1 MPIQIDLSGR
11 VALITGGTK
20 GVGLGIARR
29 LVDAGATVVVCGRTA
44 PAEGSLPAGIEF
56 LPADVRDADAV
67 AALVAAVVERHGRL
81 DIAVNNA
88 GGSPTSD
95 PATASPRLS
104 EKVVALNLLAA
115 LHLAQ
120 AANAVMQGQPEGGS
134 IVNITSMSGL
144 RPSPTTVAY
153 GAAKAGLVSLTGSL
167 AMAWAPKVRV
177 NAVSP
182 GIVRTESFEAYYGEG
197 DAAARAGATVP
208 LGRIAEPSDVGDA
221 VAFLA
226 SPLASYVS
234 GANLVLH
241 GGGEYLALADLVE
254 P

>member
-1 MPIQIDLSGR
+1 MPIEIDLSGR

-29 LVDAGATVVVCGRTA
+29 LVDAGATVVVCGRNP
-44 PAEGSLPAGIEF
+44 PADGALPDGIGF

-67 AALVAAVVERHGRL
+67 AALVAEVVERHGRL

-95 PATASPRLS
+95 PATASPRFS
-104 EKVVALNLLAA
+104 EKVVALNLMAA

-120 AANAVMQGQPEGGS
+120 AANAVMQGQDGGGA

-144 RPSPTTVAY
+144 RASPTTVAY
-153 GAAKAGLVSLTGSL
+153 GAAKAGLVNLTESL

-182 GIVRTESFEAYYGEG
+182 GIVRTESFESYYGA

-208 LGRIAEPSDVGDA
+208 LGRIAEPTDVGDA
-221 VAFLA
+221 VALLA
-226 SPLASYVS
+226 SPLASFVS

>member
-1 MPIQIDLSGR
+1 MPIEIDLSGR

-29 LVDAGATVVVCGRTA
+29 LVDAGAAVVVCGRTA

-56 LPADVRDADAV
+56 LAADVRDADAV
-67 AALVAAVVERHGRL
+67 AALVAEVVERHGRL

-95 PATASPRLS
+95 PATASPRFS
-104 EKVVALNLLAA
+104 EKVVALNLTAA

-120 AANAVMQGQPEGGS
+120 AANAVMQGQDGGGS

-144 RPSPTTVAY
+144 RASPTTVAY
-153 GAAKAGLVSLTGSL
+153 GAAKAGLVNLTESL

-182 GIVRTESFEAYYGEG
+182 GIVRTESFESYYGE
-197 DAAARAGATVP
+197 DAASRAGATVP
-208 LGRIAEPSDVGDA
+208 LGRIAEPTDVGDA

-226 SPLASYVS
+226 SPLASFVS